1 MKKNRITVMWMPSVS
16 SKSRTFSVPP
26 VLLFIFVG
34 LLVVSWVLLAAGGYL
49 GNRLYHDYRQLRD
62 ENSYLLEK
70 ESELDALRQT
80 MERIQKDENT
90 IRNFLGL
97 DRGQDETSGLGQGG
111 EPSPDLSTIAP
122 NDAMANGSLEV
133 AAKPRNASSLQPAQQ
148 LEGDLK
154 ELVEVIRGQQQIW
167 DSTPSVIPLEADDYW
182 FSSGFGWR
190 RSPFTGLKEFHNG
203 LDISSRK
210 GTPVIAPADGKVTK
224 RGYDKYLGKYL
235 KIDHGRQIITMYG
248 HLSSFNVS
256 PGQKVER
263 GDTIAFMGNTGLS
276 TGHHLHYMVE
286 VKDRFVNPLHYIL
299 NARGNRL
306 LVRPLRADGGGQ

>member
-62 ENSYLLEK
+62 ENSYLIEK

-97 DRGQDETSGLGQGG
+97 DRGKDETSGLGQGG

-122 NDAMANGSLEV
+122 NDAMASGSLQI
-133 AAKPRNASSLQPAQQ
+133 AAKPRNVSSLQPAQQ
-148 LEGDLK
+148 LETDLQ

-210 GTPVIAPADGKVTK
+210 GTPVIAPANGKVIK
-224 RGYDKYLGKYL
+224 RGHDKYLGKYL
-235 KIDHGRQIITMYG
+235 KVDHGRQIITMYG
-248 HLSSFNVS
+248 HLSGFNVRA
-256 PGQKVER
+256 GQKVKR

-276 TGHHLHYMVE
+276 TGHHLHYMLK

-306 LVRPLRADGGGQ
+306 LVRPLRADGGKQ